1 MTVEEI
7 EKKVASADVRAIEPV
22 TIKQSLN
29 QEEALKLEGIVQTN
43 TGLEVQSIPIREY
56 LNGPAFSHLLGF
68 TGKLNQDEWQEKF
81 DEGYFFNDQIG
92 KTGVEL
98 VYEDSLRG
106 QHGGTEVE
114 VDANGKIIKRIREI
128 QPTTGNDLKLTID
141 AGLQTVIYNSLQQ
154 MLAQRPSSSGAAAV
168 ATNPRT
174 GEVLA
179 LVSLPSFDNNLF
191 ARGIKTEEYSAIL
204 NDKSKPMLNRPI
216 AGAYPPG
223 STIKPLVAGAAL
235 EEGVITTKTK
245 INDEGLVR
253 VGNFTYYG
261 WNRAGLGLM
270 DVVSAIAWSSDPFF
284 YIVGG
289 GHESYSIN
297 GLGVDRLEKYMRNFN
312 LGKLTGINLPGEE
325 PGFVPSRTWKKD
337 RFAGTDE
344 QNWYLGNTYHL
355 AIGQGYLLVTP
366 LQLNSYIAGIA
377 NDGSIMKPVITE
389 KEEKGE
395 ISNSGVSLDNLK
407 IVQRGMREVI
417 LSGTSKTLQ
426 DLPISVAGKT
436 GTAQF
441 DNSGD
446 LSRTHAWYTAYAPF
460 EDPEIVITVLVENG
474 GEGSST
480 SVPVVKEA
488 LKWWSENR
496 RSD

>member
-1 MTVEEI
+1 MFEQDNNYDLGFLERQDHSVEEMLLDSDVNSVHGVLESGERRGPQVRFFTIAVFVGLFILVGRLFSLQIGQGDEFSLAAEGNRLRTLQKFAPRGLITDRNGEILARNIPSFELVAIPFDLPKEAEDRTKLFNDAAGILNMTVEEI

-204 NDKSKPMLNRPI
+204 NDKS
-216 AGAYPPG
+216 
-223 STIKPLVAGAAL
+223 
-235 EEGVITTKTK
+235 
-245 INDEGLVR
+245 
-253 VGNFTYYG
+253 
-261 WNRAGLGLM
+261 
-270 DVVSAIAWSSDPFF
+270 
-284 YIVGG
+284 
-289 GHESYSIN
+289 
-297 GLGVDRLEKYMRNFN
+297 
-312 LGKLTGINLPGEE
+312 
-325 PGFVPSRTWKKD
+325 
-337 RFAGTDE
+337 
-344 QNWYLGNTYHL
+344 
-355 AIGQGYLLVTP
+355 
-366 LQLNSYIAGIA
+366 
-377 NDGSIMKPVITE
+377 
-389 KEEKGE
+389 
-395 ISNSGVSLDNLK
+395 
-407 IVQRGMREVI
+407 
-417 LSGTSKTLQ
+417 
-426 DLPISVAGKT
+426 
-436 GTAQF
+436 
-441 DNSGD
+441 
-446 LSRTHAWYTAYAPF
+446 
-460 EDPEIVITVLVENG
+460 
-474 GEGSST
+474 
-480 SVPVVKEA
+480 
-488 LKWWSENR
+488 
-496 RSD
+496 